1 MFTPRFMFTKTFKQ
15 LFTRRKQTHPI
26 FIEEPSPPRARSKRT
41 TRFWLL
47 ITASFIGLTLFFAH
61 EAAASDTQ
69 SAGSDEGGESGH
81 FLLQASQTN
90 QPIKSLPID
99 TQVTIDVSGM
109 VAKVRVEQSFINT
122 GNQWAHGTYVF
133 PLPEKSA
140 VNRMRMR
147 IGERSLEGEIKEKRE
162 AEKIYQAAKQAGKKA
177 SLVRQERPNLFTTK
191 VANIAPQ
198 ENITVV
204 LEYIQSVAYI
214 NGEFSLRFPMTVTR
228 RYIPGQTLR
237 AFEPKNHSVINNN
250 TSSSNAGNYKP
261 MGWALNTT
269 QVADAN
275 LISPHSHSL
284 AAAKKA
290 QLNPVRITASVDV
303 GMALSSIKS
312 LYHDIDWQKN
322 GSQYTLSLRQAK
334 VPMNQDF
341 VLSWRPLAGSEPT
354 AAVFSETVAGDTYG
368 LLMLVPPSAPDSAS
382 ALQQAKEVIY
392 VVDTSGSMGGV
403 SIEQA
408 RQSLAYAVSQLRP
421 QDRFNIIEFNS
432 NSRQFFP
439 NAVAASQQNTQ
450 RAQQYIS
457 QLASG
462 GGTEMLPA
470 LQQALAHQA
479 PEGFVRQVIF
489 ITDGAIGN
497 DAALFAEIHN
507 TLGNSR
513 LFTVGIGSAPN
524 SHFMRKAAEFG
535 RGRYTYIGS
544 VDHVK
549 QTMMQLLDSLSRPQL
564 TDINISWPNQAETY
578 PARIPDLYSGEPLL
592 VSAKLASMQ
601 GDTIIEGKIA
611 GRAWRQV
618 LSIKGDQQHS
628 GIAQLWARE
637 KIASLLDQKVGG
649 ADAEAIRLKVLPVA
663 LQHQLVSPYTSFVA
677 VEKKVSRPAE
687 QTALD
692 KTVLNAPPKGQV
704 PQPKGQVPQPTG
716 QVSQPMAYP
725 KTATRSLEN
734 LLLGFCLILLAV
746 IFSLAICKEE
756 QHDLVD

>member
-1 MFTPRFMFTKTFKQ
+1 MFTPMFMFTKTFKQ
-15 LFTRRKQTHPI
+15 LFTRRKQAHPI
-26 FIEEPSPPRARSKRT
+26 FIEESSPPRARSKCT
-41 TRFWLL
+41 KRFWLL
-47 ITASFIGLTLFFAH
+47 ITASIIGLTLFFAH
-61 EAAASDTQ
+61 ETAASDTQ
-69 SAGSDEGGESGH
+69 NTGSESGH
-81 FLLQASQTN
+81 FLLQASQTYH
-90 QPIKSLPID
+90 PIKSLPID

-109 VAKVRVEQSFINT
+109 VAKVRVEQTFKNT
-122 GNQWAHGTYVF
+122 ANQWANGTYVF
-133 PLPEKSA
+133 PLPDKSA

-147 IGERSLEGEIKEKRE
+147 IGERILEGEIKEKHE
-162 AEKIYQAAKQAGKKA
+162 AAKIYQAAKQAGKKA
-177 SLVRQERPNLFTTK
+177 SLVRQQRPNLFTTK

-204 LEYIQSVAYI
+204 LEYIQSVAYTS
-214 NGEFSLRFPMTVTR
+214 GEFSLRFPMTVTR
-228 RYIPGQTLR
+228 RYMPGQTLR

-250 TSSSNAGNYKP
+250 TSSSNAGNNNS

-269 QVADAN
+269 QVVDAN
-275 LISPHSHSL
+275 LISPHSHSVT
-284 AAAKKA
+284 AAKKA
-290 QLNPVRITASVDV
+290 QLNPVKITASVDV

-322 GSQYTLSLRQAK
+322 GSQYTLSLRQTQ
-334 VPMNQDF
+334 VSMNQDF
-341 VLSWRPLAGSEPT
+341 VLTWRPLAGSEPS
-354 AAVFSETVAGDTYG
+354 AAVFSETVAGDTHG
-368 LLMLVPPSAPDSAS
+368 LLMLVPPSAPDNT
-382 ALQQAKEVIY
+382 QTTTQAKEVIY

-403 SIEQA
+403 SMEQA
-408 RQSLAYAVSQLRP
+408 RQSLSYAVSLLAP

-432 NSRQFFP
+432 TSRRFFP

-450 RAQQYIS
+450 RAQHSIS

-497 DAALFAEIHN
+497 EAALFAEIHN
-507 TLGNSR
+507 TLGNNR

-564 TDINISWPNQAETY
+564 TDITIRWPHQAESY

-611 GRAWRQV
+611 GRSWRQV
-618 LSIKGDQQHS
+618 ISIEGEQQHS

-637 KIASLLDQKVGG
+637 KIESLMEQKIGG

-687 QTALD
+687 QTALN
-692 KTVLNAPPKGQV
+692 KAVLNAPPKGQT
-704 PQPKGQVPQPTG
+704 Q
-716 QVSQPMAYP
+716 QPMTYP

-746 IFSLAICKEE
+746 IFSLAIRKEE